1 MINWIEN
8 NIKTRKI
15 CCLYVDKYL
24 KMSNKE
30 LNNFKNIFVSIFKI
44 VNLKDITLK
53 LLNTYTKSILKPT
66 YRKLDSETQ

>member
-1 MINWIEN
+1 
-8 NIKTRKI
+8 
-15 CCLYVDKYL
+15 
-24 KMSNKE
+24 MSNKE